1 MSLLCRRNTGCTE
14 EVRVF
19 LARPVQREVWHDL
32 ALHPHRVT
40 GSLVGSDP
48 TSTLQIVC
56 VDAKEERVLSSFQ
69 ADASGQFAVA
79 NVPHGRYRVQQ
90 SSQGTSE
97 TTRSLPVEVV
107 EGVEEFVVRWPAPA
121 K

>member
-1 MSLLCRRNTGCTE
+1 MQLIRIG
-14 EVRVF
+14 
-19 LARPVQREVWHDL
+19 
-32 ALHPHRVT
+32 
-40 GSLVGSDP
+40 
-48 TSTLQIVC
+48 
-56 VDAKEERVLSSFQ
+56 AKEEQVLWTFH
-69 ADASGQFAVA
+69 AEPTGKFVIA

-107 EGVEEFVVRWPAPA
+107 EGVEEFVVRWPAPG